1 MSPRTDKEINILLD
15 VVFEDNPYISVIE
28 HPIRNKLLL
37 HDQNDLYIKMPN
49 KNCLLGDKLTAFA
62 PHTTGIPFGID
73 KELEIIKQLF
83 DCYTILQE
91 MDDYDMVRETYNKV
105 VQLEMEYRGL
115 SITSDD
121 CLKDTIDSCICI
133 IGRGSIRP
141 NDYHYFS
148 LGIDAIQGHVFNERV
163 NGESAIIYASE
174 ILYLATCLLT
184 QQTKYKR
191 IEDFEEY
198 RNVKLN
204 LKGIK
209 KVSGKRNTN
218 PLAYAYIIKSIQLL
232 NENNLYTEDIY

>member
-1 MSPRTDKEINILLD
+1 
-15 VVFEDNPYISVIE
+15 
-28 HPIRNKLLL
+28 
-37 HDQNDLYIKMPN
+37 
-49 KNCLLGDKLTAFA
+49 
-62 PHTTGIPFGID
+62 
-73 KELEIIKQLF
+73 
-83 DCYTILQE
+83 
-91 MDDYDMVRETYNKV
+91 
-105 VQLEMEYRGL
+105 MEYRGL

-209 KVSGKRNTN
+209 KVSGMRNTN

-232 NENNLYTEDIY
+232 NENNLYTEGIY